1 MSKPRLVTIGL
12 LVLVGL
18 VFLGQGVG
26 MIGGSFMTG
35 QSIWAAI
42 GAVLLGVALAL
53 LTLGRR
59 SSR

>member
-1 MSKPRLVTIGL
+1 MSKPRLVTIGF
-12 LVLVGL
+12 LVLIGL
-18 VFLGQGVG
+18 VFLGQGMG
-26 MIGGSFMTG
+26 MIEGSFMTG

>member
-12 LVLVGL
+12 LVLIGL
-18 VFLGQGVG
+18 VFLGQGMG
-26 MIGGSFMTG
+26 IIEGSFMTG

-42 GAVLLGVALAL
+42 GVVLLGVAVAL

>member
-12 LVLVGL
+12 LVLIGL
-18 VFLGQGVG
+18 VFLGQGMG
-26 MIGGSFMTG
+26 KIEGSFMTG
-35 QSIWAAI
+35 RSIWAAI

>member
-12 LVLVGL
+12 LVLIGL

-26 MIGGSFMTG
+26 MIEGSFMTG
-35 QSIWAAI
+35 RSIWAAI
-42 GAVLLGVALAL
+42 GAVLLGVALAS
-53 LTLGRR
+53 LTLGSR

>member
-12 LVLVGL
+12 LVLIGL
-18 VFLGQGVG
+18 VFVGQGMG
-26 MIGGSFMTG
+26 MIDGSFMTG

>member
-1 MSKPRLVTIGL
+1 MSKPRLVTIV
-12 LVLVGL
+12 VLVVIGL
-18 VFLGQGVG
+18 IFLGQGVG
-26 MIGGSFMTG
+26 MIEGSFMTG

-42 GAVLLGVALAL
+42 GAVLIGVALAL

>member
-12 LVLVGL
+12 LVLIGL

-26 MIGGSFMTG
+26 MIEGSFMTG
-35 QSIWAAI
+35 QSLWAAI

-59 SSR
+59 SSQ

>member
-12 LVLVGL
+12 LVLIGL
-18 VFLGQGVG
+18 VFLGQGMG
-26 MIGGSFMTG
+26 MIEGSFMTG